1 MTPDSRNFAI
11 GSSSPWLIPG
21 TFKLLKVGPTAFSH
35 PANKGPKPSE
45 SEPVLADKRPVMVEI
60 LSSCVALQP
69 DMPRSAPFPLI
80 AILPILLLVGC
91 GDPQIQSY
99 RVKKDPVPATSAQP
113 AAATPDANAPTA
125 MASTPV
131 STADGQSLQWTAP
144 DTWTAKAASSMRR
157 GTYVIKGTDNTEA
170 ELAITAF
177 PGDVGGDLANVNR
190 WRAQLTLSPIAES
203 DLARDLSR
211 FTANGLN
218 VAVVDL
224 AGQNGQR
231 VLGAIVPY
239 SGSTWFFKLTGPDA
253 LVARE
258 KPAFLAYLKTVRAP
272 QP

>member
-1 MTPDSRNFAI
+1 
-11 GSSSPWLIPG
+11 
-21 TFKLLKVGPTAFSH
+21 
-35 PANKGPKPSE
+35 
-45 SEPVLADKRPVMVEI
+45 
-60 LSSCVALQP
+60 
-69 DMPRSAPFPLI
+69 MPRSAPFPAI

-91 GDPQIQSY
+91 GEPQIQSY
-99 RVKKDPVPATSAQP
+99 RVKKDPVPAAP
-113 AAATPDANAPTA
+113 APAATPDANAPSA

-131 STADGQSLQWTAP
+131 TTADGQSLQWSAP

-190 WRAQLTLSPIAES
+190 WRAQLALAPIAES

-218 VAVVDL
+218 IAVVDI

-239 SGSTWFFKLTGPDA
+239 SGATWFFKLTGPDA
-253 LVARE
+253 LVTRE
-258 KPAFLAYLKTVRAP
+258 KPTFLAYLQTIKAP